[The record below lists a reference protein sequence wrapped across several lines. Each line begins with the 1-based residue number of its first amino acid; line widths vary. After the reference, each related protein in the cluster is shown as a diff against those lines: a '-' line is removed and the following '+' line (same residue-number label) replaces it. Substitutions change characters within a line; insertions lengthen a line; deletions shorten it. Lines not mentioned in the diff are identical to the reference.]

1 MNLIQLTV
9 GQLGVNCYIVSCDD
23 TKESLVIDPGDNI
36 EIILEKIEQE
46 NLQVKYIVNTHGHAD
61 HIGANNILK
70 NKTNAAIA
78 IHSDDAPMLNN
89 PKLNLSVYIG
99 ASIISDSADIIL
111 NAGDT
116 ITIGNVNL
124 FVLHTPGH
132 TKGGI
137 CLLTEG
143 ALFSGDTLFA
153 ESIGRCDFPDGSM
166 NDLIHSIQSQLMNL
180 PDDVKVYPGHGPV
193 TTIGW
198 ERTHNP
204 YL

>member
-1 MNLIQLTV
+1 MKLNQLTV
-9 GQLGVNCYIVSCDD
+9 GQLGVNCYIVSCED
-23 TKESLVIDPGDNI
+23 TNEALVIDPGDNV

-61 HIGANNILK
+61 HIGANKILK

-99 ASIISDSADIIL
+99 ASIISDPADIIL

-124 FVLHTPGH
+124 SVLHTPGH

-166 NDLIHSIQSQLMNL
+166 NDLIHGIQSQLMKL
-180 PDDVKVYPGHGPV
+180 PDDIKVYPGHGPV

>member
-1 MNLIQLTV
+1 MKLTQLTV
-9 GQLGVNCYIVSCDD
+9 GQLGVNCYIVSCED
-23 TKESLVIDPGDNI
+23 TKEALVIDPGDNA
-36 EIILEKIEQE
+36 EIILEKVAQE

-70 NKTNAAIA
+70 NKTKAVIA
-78 IHSDDAPMLNN
+78 IHIDDVPMLDN

-99 ASIISDSADIIL
+99 ASIISDPADIIL
-111 NAGDT
+111 NAGDI
-116 ITIGNVNL
+116 ITIGNVKL
-124 FVLHTPGH
+124 SVLHTPGH

-166 NDLIHSIQSQLMNL
+166 NDLIHSIQSQLMKL
-180 PDDVKVYPGHGPV
+180 PDDIKVYPGHGPA

-198 ERTHNP
+198 ERIHNP

>member
-1 MNLIQLTV
+1 MKLNQLTV
-9 GQLGVNCYIVSCDD
+9 GQLGVNCYIVSCEY
-23 TKESLVIDPGDNI
+23 TKEALVIDPGDNA
-36 EIILEKIEQE
+36 EKILEKIDQE
-46 NLQVKYIVNTHGHAD
+46 NLQLKYIVNTHGHAD
-61 HIGANNILK
+61 HIGANHILK

-78 IHSDDAPMLNN
+78 IHADDAPMLGD

-99 ASIISDSADIIL
+99 ASIISDDADIIL
-111 NAGDT
+111 NAGDS
-116 ITIGNVNL
+116 ITIGNINL
-124 FVLHTPGH
+124 SVLHTPGH

-143 ALFSGDTLFA
+143 ILFSGDTLFA

-166 NDLIHSIQSQLMNL
+166 TDIIYSIKNQLMNL
-180 PDDVKVYPGHGPV
+180 PDTVKVYPGHGPT

-198 ERTHNP
+198 ERNHNP

>member
-1 MNLIQLTV
+1 MKLNQLTV
-9 GQLGVNCYIVSCDD
+9 GQLGVNCYIVSCED
-23 TKESLVIDPGDNI
+23 TKESLVIDPGDNV

-61 HIGANNILK
+61 HIGANTILK
-70 NKTNAAIA
+70 NKTKALIA
-78 IHSDDAPMLNN
+78 IHSDDAPMLSN
-89 PKLNLSVYIG
+89 PKLNLSIYIG
-99 ASIISDSADIIL
+99 ASIISDAADIIL
-111 NAGDT
+111 NDGD
-116 ITIGNVNL
+116 IMTIGNVNL
-124 FVLHTPGH
+124 SVLHTPGH

-166 NDLIHSIQSQLMNL
+166 NDLIHSIQSQLMKL
-180 PDDVKVYPGHGPV
+180 PDDIKVYPGHGPV

>member
-1 MNLIQLTV
+1 MKLNQLTV
-9 GQLGVNCYIVSCDD
+9 GQLGVNCYIVSCED
-23 TKESLVIDPGDNI
+23 TKESLVIDPGDNV

-61 HIGANNILK
+61 HIGANTILK
-70 NKTNAAIA
+70 NKTKALIA
-78 IHSDDAPMLNN
+78 IHSDDAPMLSN
-89 PKLNLSVYIG
+89 PKLNLSIYIG
-99 ASIISDSADIIL
+99 ASIISDAADIIL
-111 NAGDT
+111 NDGD
-116 ITIGNVNL
+116 IMTIGNVNL
-124 FVLHTPGH
+124 SVLHTPGH

>member
-1 MNLIQLTV
+1 MKLNQLTV

-23 TKESLVIDPGDNI
+23 TKESLVIDPGDNV

-78 IHSDDAPMLNN
+78 IHSDDAPMLSN

-124 FVLHTPGH
+124 SVLHTPGH

-180 PDDVKVYPGHGPV
+180 SDDVKVYPGHGPV

>member
-1 MNLIQLTV
+1 MKLNQLTV
-9 GQLGVNCYIVSCDD
+9 GQLGVNCYIVSCED
-23 TKESLVIDPGDNI
+23 TKEALVIDPGDNA
-36 EIILEKIEQE
+36 EKILEKIEQE

-78 IHSDDAPMLNN
+78 IHIEDAPMIGD

-99 ASIISDSADIIL
+99 TSIISDSADIIL
-111 NAGDT
+111 NDGDT

-124 FVLHTPGH
+124 SVLHTPGH

-137 CLLTEG
+137 CLVTEG

-166 NDLIHSIQSQLMNL
+166 NDLIHSIQSQLMSL
-180 PDDVKVYPGHGPV
+180 SDDVKVYPGHGSV

-198 ERTHNP
+198 ERIHNP